1 LIWDVSSRVERITP
15 AELTTDKAKRLWED
29 LVDEDAIKAYQAI
42 ITLAATPRVSLAMI
56 KAHLHPAILPD
67 SPEVARLL
75 ADLDSDQF
83 DKREKADKALEKLG
97 DSVEPALLEALKN
110 QPSPEM
116 KRRLEEL
123 LDKARS
129 WPPGFLR
136 KWRALEVLE
145 RIGTTE
151 AQELLKHLSEG
162 APAARLT
169 REARASL
176 DRLARKAK

>member
-1 LIWDVSSRVERITP
+1 
-15 AELTTDKAKRLWED
+15 LWED

-42 ITLAATPRVSLAMI
+42 ITLAATPRASLAMI

-83 DKREKADKALEKLG
+83 DKREKADKALEELG

-123 LDKARS
+123 LDKALS

-136 KWRALEVLE
+136 KWRALEVVE
-145 RIGTTE
+145 RIGTAE

-162 APAARLT
+162 DPAARLT

-176 DRLARKAK
+176 ERLARKAK